1 MKVLL
6 VHPSALLYSE
16 VYLRLEPLGMEC
28 VASALLDAGH
38 HVRLLDLQVFKNRRF
53 QHEIETFRPDA
64 IGFSVNYL
72 ANVPEVIDLAK
83 LARQLLPGAFV
94 FCGGHSISF
103 IAEEVLRHGDGAI
116 DAIVQGEGEITVPR
130 MLQRIPRVDGMP
142 GVATSRGAGPR
153 SDMVTDINRFRP
165 ARQLTRKRGKYF
177 IGQLDPCA
185 SIEFSRGCPWDCSFC
200 SAWTFYGRSYRQADP
215 AVAAEELAGIREP
228 NVFIVDDVAFIHAD
242 HGMAIADEIERR
254 KIKKHYYLET
264 RCDVLIR
271 NQEVFARWA
280 KLGLTYMF
288 LGLESLDPNQLK
300 LFRKRISPNQNFQ
313 ALEVARRLGIN
324 VAINLIT
331 DPSWTRQQFETARQ
345 WATMVPEVVHLTVAT
360 PYPGTE
366 LFHTESR
373 PLTSVDYRLYDIQ
386 HAVMPTHLPLR
397 EFYQELVSTQEII
410 NRKFMGWRTALAVSK
425 ILAGQLA
432 RGQTNFLR
440 MLFKFSKAYNVD
452 RFYADH
458 FKDVAYSM
466 RRPEEYP
473 RKMKPQDLLVHLGV
487 SPTNRPVEIPSA

>member
-28 VASALLDAGH
+28 VAGAVERAGH
-38 HVRLLDLQVFKNRRF
+38 QVRLLDLQVFKHRHF
-53 QHEIETFRPDA
+53 EWELGSFAPEA

-72 ANVPEVIDLAK
+72 ANVPEVIELAK
-83 LARQLLPGAFV
+83 LARRRFPKCFI

-103 IAEEVLRHGDGAI
+103 IAPEVLQHADGAI
-116 DAIVQGEGEITVPR
+116 DAIVQGEGEMTVPR
-130 MLQRIPRVDGMP
+130 MLDAVPDVEGLP
-142 GVATSRGAGPR
+142 GVATANGSGPR
-153 SDMVTDINRFRP
+153 AEMLTDINVSRP
-165 ARQLTRKRGKYF
+165 ARHLTRKRRKYF
-177 IGQLDPCA
+177 IGELDPCA

-215 AVAAEELAGIREP
+215 AVCADEMRTIREP
-228 NVFIVDDVAFIHAD
+228 NVFIVDDVAFIHPD
-242 HGMAIADEIERR
+242 HGMAIADEIEKRNIR
-254 KIKKHYYLET
+254 KRYYLET

-288 LGLESLDPNQLK
+288 LGLESLDADQLK
-300 LFRKRISPNQNFQ
+300 LFRKRTTPNQNFE
-313 ALEVARRLGIN
+313 ALEVARKLGIN

-331 DPSWTRQQFETARQ
+331 DPSWSREQFRRAQE

-373 PLTSVDYRLYDIQ
+373 ELSSLDYRLYDIQ
-386 HAVMPTHLPLR
+386 HAVLETKLPLR
-397 EFYQELVSTQEII
+397 EFYEELVKTQEII
-410 NRKFMGWRTALAVSK
+410 NRKFMGWRTAVAVSK
-425 ILAGQLA
+425 ILAGQLM
-432 RGQTNFLR
+432 RGQTNFLQ

-458 FKDVAYSM
+458 FKEVQYSM
-466 RRPEEYP
+466 RRASEYGQ
-473 RKMKPQDLLVHLGV
+473 KMKPQDLLVHLGGIN
-487 SPTNRPVEIPSA
+487 SPKRQMVQP